1 MGFPESEIMDM
12 VGFKTRDMFNR
23 YDITV
28 EVDILRTADE
38 IARRLGINASD
49 HSSVNHAKGPNL
61 AAEPEVGIE
70 PKTEEKVLTM
80 VADVEATPTPVSIQ
94 DRQVTMADIG
104 EAADPAMTLGGNCI
118 RPSLTRTDTAVCI
131 EGEGEKMIPL
141 LAHERPRQKKPVP
154 MQLRLN
160 L

>member
-12 VGFKTRDMFNR
+12 VGFKTPDMFNR

-61 AAEPEVGIE
+61 AA
-70 PKTEEKVLTM
+70 
-80 VADVEATPTPVSIQ
+80 A
-94 DRQVTMADIG
+94 
-104 EAADPAMTLGGNCI
+104 
-118 RPSLTRTDTAVCI
+118 SLTRTDTAVCI
-131 EGEGEKMIPL
+131 EGEGEKMIPV
-141 LAHERPRQKKPVP
+141 LAHERPWRCAFSAVQASRRLRKP
-154 MQLRLN
+154 
-160 L
+160 